1 MPSYIPEL
9 FNTDP
14 YYDDFSESKKFL
26 RIMFRPGFGVQGREL
41 TQLQTILQN
50 QIERFGNHVFEEGSM
65 VLDGKITVNSL
76 RFARVSGLSGT
87 SDVSDFL
94 GTIISAGGKAKAKI
108 VHTEGGYTASSI
120 YNIPIVFFEYLEVG
134 TDFAWGDYIGGT

>member
-41 TQLQTILQN
+41 TQLQTIN
-50 QIERFGNHVFEEGSM
+50 C
-65 VLDGKITVNSL
+65 
-76 RFARVSGLSGT
+76 
-87 SDVSDFL
+87 
-94 GTIISAGGKAKAKI
+94 
-108 VHTEGGYTASSI
+108 
-120 YNIPIVFFEYLEVG
+120 YL
-134 TDFAWGDYIGGT
+134 AI